1 MLFSFQSFIY
11 EDTSG
16 LFQSEQL
23 CANKLLSTQQLF
35 SKKKKKKKIHREFSV
50 MLLSKSTTRYLQAVR
65 RGKQFNTA

>member
-35 SKKKKKKKIHREFSV
+35 SKKKKKKIHREFSV

>member
-35 SKKKKKKKIHREFSV
+35 SKKKKKIHREFSV